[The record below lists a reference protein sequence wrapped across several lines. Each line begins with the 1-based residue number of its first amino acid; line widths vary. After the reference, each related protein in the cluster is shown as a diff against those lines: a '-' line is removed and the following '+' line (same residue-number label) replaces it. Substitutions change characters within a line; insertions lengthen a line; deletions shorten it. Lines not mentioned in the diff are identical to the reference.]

1 MCGGLL
7 QPWAMAASE
16 AGQLVDAMRGSS
28 SAHPATP
35 QGGPWT
41 KKPAGWTWEGSPQPR
56 PPPSPCTAR
65 PLRLLPLRLGCP
77 DPLCLSLPSRL
88 SAYVRPAEMC
98 TFVLKRLGGSRALQ
112 SVGSGTGAGIQIPD
126 PPLLC
131 DLGPVDWEG
140 SGVSAVQ
147 PLCWSPMDE
156 LAPGLRVSVGGGV
169 KLCTR
174 RFWVRS

>member
-1 MCGGLL
+1 MAGGVCGGLL

-16 AGQLVDAMRGSS
+16 AGQLVDAMSGGS

-41 KKPAGWTWEGSPQPR
+41 KNPAGWTREGSPQPR

-98 TFVLKRLGGSRALQ
+98 SFVLKRLWEAAELFRVWALGQ
-112 SVGSGTGAGIQIPD
+112 GLEFKFQTHPCFVTLDLWIGRGQESLRCSPCAG
-126 PPLLC
+126 PPWTSSLWGFGC
-131 DLGPVDWEG
+131 P
-140 SGVSAVQ
+140 SGVA
-147 PLCWSPMDE
+147 
-156 LAPGLRVSVGGGV
+156 
-169 KLCTR
+169 
-174 RFWVRS
+174 